1 LLDRLSNHGGIT
13 VAEFVM
19 PYRPHAAPTPGFF
32 GYDPVQDL
40 PQDHLARFV
49 DCIVQESVHPPLKN
63 NGRGQPQFD
72 PRLLVKVLLYGYAT
86 GIRSSRQ
93 LERLC
98 NESLPF
104 LFLTRG
110 DTPCYRTLC
119 TFRIEQTQLIETAWE
134 ALFEVAGQAGLTRIG
149 QITLDSSKIRADA
162 SPESVLKE
170 SEYADTKSELKRILA
185 EAATVDAA
193 EDNQAPGQTRLEH
206 AVSTDQMRDILRR
219 VRKQR
224 SQARHSK
231 DAPSNAPQQIEASSP
246 TEDLSSVKALSPQMR
261 KRIQAGIAAIEEAEK
276 EARKH
281 VSLTDPDARM
291 MGEGREKRIHE
302 CHSFEV
308 AVDNGL
314 LVVGQSTN
322 SGTDNSRLTCLV
334 EAAEAQEPGGIRAVD
349 ADSGYYSGA
358 SVVKLIEAGIDVCLP
373 DPNTSCDLHR
383 DQPIGTTLT
392 RITGTVTFD
401 YNAEADAYTCPEGNT
416 LAFRQSRTERGQD
429 YRIYVAERSCEDC
442 PLRSQCGRKERG
454 KHRTLHVLV
463 NKAIIEAHLAR
474 FREEAHKQR
483 YRKRGPAV
491 ETVFGF
497 MRSALGYL
505 RWQLR
510 GSERI
515 RCEANLFKAAYQIRK
530 VHLRCVSSLA

>member
-1 LLDRLSNHGGIT
+1 MT
-13 VAEFVM
+13 
-19 PYRPHAAPTPGFF
+19 YRPHPAPVPGFF

-49 DCIVQESVHPPLKN
+49 DCVVQASVHPPLKN
-63 NGRGQPQFD
+63 NWHGQPQFD
-72 PRLLVKVLLYGYAT
+72 PRLLAKVLLYGYAT

-119 TFRIEQTQLIETAWE
+119 TFRIKQSQLIEEAWKS
-134 ALFEVAGQAGLTRIG
+134 LFEVAGQAGLTRMG
-149 QITLDSSKIRADA
+149 QITIDSTKIRADA

-170 SEYADTKSELKRILA
+170 TEYADVKSELMRILA
-185 EAATVDAA
+185 EAAKVDAA
-193 EDNQAPGQTRLEH
+193 EDNQSPGQTRLERT
-206 AVSTDQMRDILRR
+206 VSPDQMRDILRR
-219 VRKQR
+219 LRKQR
-224 SQARHSK
+224 SQARHSGN
-231 DAPSNAPQQIEASSP
+231 DPSKAVHEVAAEEANAPHEGEAAS
-246 TEDLSSVKALSPQMR
+246 TTGDVSSVEALSPRMR
-261 KRIQAGIAAIEEAEK
+261 KRIEAGIAAIEEAQK

-302 CHSFEV
+302 CHSFEA

-322 SGTDNSRLTCLV
+322 SGTDNSRLTSLV
-334 EAAEAQEPGGIRAVD
+334 EAAAAQEPHGVDAVD

-358 SVVKLIEAGIDVCLP
+358 SVVKLIQAGIDVCIP
-373 DPNTSCDLHR
+373 DTNTACDLHR

-392 RITGTVTFD
+392 RITGEVCFD
-401 YNAEADAYTCPEGNT
+401 YQAQSDLYTCPEGNR
-416 LAFRQSRTERGQD
+416 LAFQQSRTERGQD
-429 YRIYVAERSCEDC
+429 YRIYRAERSCEDC

-474 FREEAHKQR
+474 FKDETHRQR
-483 YRKRGPAV
+483 YRKRGPAI

-497 MRSALGYL
+497 MRSVLGYL

-510 GSERI
+510 GTERI
-515 RCEANLFKAAYQIRK
+515 QCEARLFKAAYQFRK
-530 VHLRCVSSLA
+530 IHLRCVSSLA